1 MSRTDDVYTL
11 PADLPVPE
19 DDGACD
25 HLSGKSLPSI
35 GLRST
40 RGALADLSKLAGGIV
55 VYTCPRMGRRD
66 QGLPAGW
73 NSIPGAR
80 GCTPQSCAFRD
91 HRAELASLGTR
102 VFGPGTRSTDYR
114 KELAER
120 LHLPFDVP
128 SDREI
133 EKVFYP
139 DFPPD
144 KGTDDVI
151 DWLKTHPD

>member
-1 MSRTDDVYTL
+1 MSRIDDVYTL
-11 PADLPVPE
+11 PPDLPVPE

-25 HLSGKSLPSI
+25 RLSGKSLPSI
-35 GLRST
+35 GLRYT
-40 RGALADLSKLAGGIV
+40 RGALTGLSRLAGPVV
-55 VYTCPRMGRRD
+55 VYTCPRTGRPD
-66 QGLPAGW
+66 QELPAGW

-80 GCTPQSCAFRD
+80 GCAPQSCAFRD
-91 HRAELASLGTR
+91 HHAELASLGAR
-102 VFGPGTRSTDYR
+102 VFGPGTESTDCQ

-120 LHLPFDVP
+120 PHLPFDVP

-139 DFPPD
+139 VFPPD
-144 KGTDDVI
+144 KSADDVI